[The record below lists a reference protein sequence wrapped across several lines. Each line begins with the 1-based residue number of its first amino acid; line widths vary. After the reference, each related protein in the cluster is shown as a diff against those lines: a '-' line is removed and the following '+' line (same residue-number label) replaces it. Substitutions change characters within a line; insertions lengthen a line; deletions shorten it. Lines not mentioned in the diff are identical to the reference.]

1 MNIEKIIEFDKIK
14 EMWMELAVT
23 DKAREQI
30 ANTSYLLEENE
41 LKKCLKDTTNSRKFI
56 EKCGTP
62 PFFAFLSLPYIP
74 FSLFYLKYP
83 PLHMQ

>member
-30 ANTSYLLEENE
+30 QVIY
-41 LKKCLKDTTNSRKFI
+41 
-56 EKCGTP
+56 
-62 PFFAFLSLPYIP
+62 
-74 FSLFYLKYP
+74 
-83 PLHMQ
+83 